1 MVDLNTV
8 KKFLD
13 ELKVKIEVYGV
24 LFKDDRGKNL
34 QTLID
39 LEITA
44 RQRIACLM
52 ELKSDD
58 YSEGPLKESYY
69 GKGEMWVFG
78 TMIKEK
84 EIYIKITPGAEN
96 NSPVCISFH
105 IAEYPMTY
113 PLRIIK

>member
-1 MVDLNTV
+1 MVNLNTV

-44 RQRIACLM
+44 RQRI
-52 ELKSDD
+52 
-58 YSEGPLKESYY
+58 
-69 GKGEMWVFG
+69 VFHF
-78 TMIKEK
+78 TLLN
-84 EIYIKITPGAEN
+84 T
-96 NSPVCISFH
+96 
-105 IAEYPMTY
+105 
-113 PLRIIK
+113 L